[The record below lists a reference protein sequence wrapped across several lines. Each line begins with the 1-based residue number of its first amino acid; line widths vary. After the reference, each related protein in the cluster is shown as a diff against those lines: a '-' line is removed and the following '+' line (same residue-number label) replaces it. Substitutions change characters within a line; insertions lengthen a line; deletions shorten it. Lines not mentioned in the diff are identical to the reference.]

1 MNREK
6 PSERVEAE
14 LPRPNRMVR
23 MEGERFAN
31 SSIRNIQTHQMVV
44 LINTLVREG
53 NDHHLPKTA
62 TR

>member
-1 MNREK
+1 
-6 PSERVEAE
+6 
-14 LPRPNRMVR
+14 MVR
-23 MEGERFAN
+23 MEGERFPN

-44 LINTLVREG
+44 LINTFVREG